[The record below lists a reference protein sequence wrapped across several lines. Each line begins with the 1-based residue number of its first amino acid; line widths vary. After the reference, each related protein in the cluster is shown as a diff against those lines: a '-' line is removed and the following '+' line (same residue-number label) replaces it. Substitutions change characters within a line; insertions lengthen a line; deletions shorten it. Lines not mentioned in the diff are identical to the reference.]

1 MKKSLKSTGLF
12 AITCLTNSF
21 LAYPAI
27 SQVQTF
33 RPLSAPSSPYSGAT
47 RAGNTIYARG
57 AIGLSDNEKSLVPG
71 GIEEEANAAF
81 DHVIAMVE
89 KAGGEKT
96 DIAKCIVLVSKID
109 YFPALKKSFYR
120 KISYSTSHKINNRRG
135 QNSDGSS
142 NRSRM
147 YSIQQAINR

>member
-1 MKKSLKSTGLF
+1 MKKLLKNTGLF

-27 SQVQTF
+27 SQVQTY
-33 RPLSAPSSPYSGAT
+33 RSLSAPSSPYSGAT
-47 RAGNTIYARG
+47 RAGNTIYVG
-57 AIGLSDNEKSLVPG
+57 GVIGLSDNEKSLVPG

-96 DIAKCIVLVSKID
+96 DIAKCIVLVSNID
-109 YFPALKKSFYR
+109 YFPALNKVFTEKFPTAPPTRSTIVVD
-120 KISYSTSHKINNRRG
+120 KIP
-135 QNSDGSS
+135 
-142 NRSRM
+142 M
-147 YSIQQAINR
+147 EAAIEVECTAYNKQ

>member
-47 RAGNTIYARG
+47 RAGNTIYVGG

-96 DIAKCIVLVSKID
+96 DIAS
-109 YFPALKKSFYR
+109 A
-120 KISYSTSHKINNRRG
+120 SYSFPKSITFQLSKKVFTEKFPTAPPTRSTIVVDKIP
-135 QNSDGSS
+135 
-142 NRSRM
+142 M
-147 YSIQQAINR
+147 EAAIEAECTAYNKQ